1 MRHMGKSGKTAIG
14 ASLAALALLVL
25 AGATLNETVALWF
38 LAASAIAYVACV
50 AEVVIRRRHKTLL
63 ASGVGSILFIG
74 FGIAFLRQWGLA
86 FNAAPDALSAPVDS
100 TYPDLYFYLS
110 AAAGAA
116 TLLLLLAGTVLPG
129 RGPAPRAGYASRRPA
144 AASRRPVPRKPPARP
159 ASRPAASRTSRT
171 SRFGNRGFRTARF
184 GNRGFREARRRSADS
199 RFPDDDG
206 ADAGTRGQADLV
218 VVGCKSVS
226 ESAGETR
233 RERSTGPALCQGSH
247 PALIA
252 AGGSGCRQRIGR
264 DATGGWAGVPA
275 S

>member
-25 AGATLNETVALWF
+25 AGATLNETEALWF

-159 ASRPAASRTSRT
+159 ASRPAASRTSPPRT
-171 SRFGNRGFRTARF
+171 SAPRVSATEAPAKRAAAARTPVSRTTTARTPVPAAK
-184 GNRGFREARRRSADS
+184 RTSSSSAAKASAKAPVKPAVKVPARPSAKA
-199 RFPDDDG
+199 P
-206 ADAGTRGQADLV
+206 
-218 VVGCKSVS
+218 
-226 ESAGETR
+226 TR
-233 RERSTGPALCQGSH
+233 R
-247 PALIA
+247 
-252 AGGSGCRQRIGR
+252 
-264 DATGGWAGVPA
+264 
-275 S
+275 